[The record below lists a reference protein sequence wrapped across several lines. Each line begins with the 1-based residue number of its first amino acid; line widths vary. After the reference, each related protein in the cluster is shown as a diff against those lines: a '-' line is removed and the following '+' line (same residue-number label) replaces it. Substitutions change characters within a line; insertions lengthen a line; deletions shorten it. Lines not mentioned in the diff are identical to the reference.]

1 MTTVIP
7 RQAPGL
13 VFMVKCSKQ
22 LKAENVI
29 MSMTIIIIKAMV
41 FFFFLSENQ
50 NEHL

>member
-1 MTTVIP
+1 MTTAIP

-22 LKAENVI
+22 LKAGNVVTSI
-29 MSMTIIIIKAMV
+29 TIIIIKATV